1 MFDING
7 KDIVVI
13 KKKKEKNMFERIKA
27 LFNETT
33 K

>member
-1 MFDING
+1 MYHVNG
-7 KDIVVI
+7 KDIDII